1 MMSEWKEYK
10 LGDVLNVKHGF
21 AFKGEFFSQV
31 PTKDILLS
39 PGNFNIGGGFKSDKF
54 KFYNG
59 NYPESY
65 ILKEDDVIVTMTDLS
80 KEGDT
85 LGYSAKIPSHQGIRY
100 LHNQRLGLVELKDN
114 SVNLNFIYWLLRT
127 RKYQQ
132 FIVSSATGTTVKH
145 TSPTRIGEYSFC
157 APDLPTQIA
166 IAEILSSLDDKIELN
181 NNINKEL
188 ENLAQ
193 TLFKQWFIDFE
204 FPNENGEP
212 YQSSGGEMVESEL
225 GRIPKGWSSKTLK
238 DEFNLNMGQ
247 SPKGDTY
254 NLSGDGMVFFQGRSD
269 FGFRF
274 PSVRM
279 YTNDPKKI
287 AQKFETLMS
296 VRAPVGD
303 INMAIEKCCIGRGVG
318 AISHPDSLF
327 SYTYHKMF
335 FIQPELKTYDN
346 EGTVFG
352 SINKVT
358 LGNIKTI
365 VPDLNIAK
373 KFDELIKCKDEL
385 VFNLSKENQELSNLR
400 DTLLPKLISGELNV
414 KDL

>member
-21 AFKGEFFSQV
+21 AFKGEFFSTV
-31 PTKDILLS
+31 PTNDILLS

-65 ILKEDDVIVTMTDLS
+65 VLKENDVIVTMTDLS

-85 LGYSAKIPSHQGIRY
+85 LGYGAKIPPHQGIRY

-145 TSPTRIGEYSFC
+145 TSPTRIGEYSFF
-157 APDLPTQIA
+157 APDLPTQTA

-188 ENLAQ
+188 EKLAQ
-193 TLFKQWFIDFE
+193 TLFKQWFIEFE
-204 FPNENGEP
+204 FPDENGEP

-225 GRIPKGWSSKTLK
+225 GMIPKNW
-238 DEFNLNMGQ
+238 E
-247 SPKGDTY
+247 
-254 NLSGDGMVFFQGRSD
+254 
-269 FGFRF
+269 
-274 PSVRM
+274 
-279 YTNDPKKI
+279 I
-287 AQKFETLMS
+287 
-296 VRAPVGD
+296 
-303 INMAIEKCCIGRGVG
+303 
-318 AISHPDSLF
+318 
-327 SYTYHKMF
+327 
-335 FIQPELKTYDN
+335 
-346 EGTVFG
+346 
-352 SINKVT
+352 VT
-358 LGNIKTI
+358 LNKLLTVKYGKDHKHLADGNVPLYGSGGIMRFVEKPLYSKESILIPRKGTLSNLFYLSEPFWSVDTMFYTEIHNASFGKYLFFVIKSLNLAAMDVGSA
-365 VPDLNIAK
+365 VPSMTTKVLNGIK
-373 KFDELIKCKDEL
+373 VLKPVDFVMLQFDEIASSIFEKM
-385 VFNLSKENQELSNLR
+385 NHNTKENQELSNLR